1 MMLTVE
7 ALFVEIHGLQRPDL
21 ERWISNAWVRP
32 DGDPEHY
39 LFREID
45 VARIRL
51 IMELR
56 ENLEIEEQ
64 ALPTVLSLHSKQPF
78 HPRYGKDCWRNWTA
92 ASGGELVRTPT
103 FYVYLSH
110 SDFVMAPGSR
120 RRV

>member
-1 MMLTVE
+1 MMLTVD
-7 ALFVEIHGLQRPDL
+7 ALFVEIRGLRRPDL

-56 ENLEIEEQ
+56 ENLD
-64 ALPTVLSLHSKQPF
+64 S
-78 HPRYGKDCWRNWTA
+78 PRSSRCSTSSTTCA
-92 ASGGELVRTPT
+92 A
-103 FYVYLSH
+103 
-110 SDFVMAPGSR
+110 ACAA
-120 RRV
+120 

>member
-1 MMLTVE
+1 MMLTVD
-7 ALFVEIHGLQRPDL
+7 ALFVEIRGLRRPDL

-56 ENLEIEEQ
+56 ENLEIEEP
-64 ALPTVLSLHSKQPF
+64 ALPTVLSLLDQL
-78 HPRYGKDCWRNWTA
+78 YD
-92 ASGGELVRTPT
+92 
-103 FYVYLSH
+103 
-110 SDFVMAPGSR
+110 MR
-120 RRV
+120 RRLRGLNLALEETVPPEIRKKLLQKLSRLSQV